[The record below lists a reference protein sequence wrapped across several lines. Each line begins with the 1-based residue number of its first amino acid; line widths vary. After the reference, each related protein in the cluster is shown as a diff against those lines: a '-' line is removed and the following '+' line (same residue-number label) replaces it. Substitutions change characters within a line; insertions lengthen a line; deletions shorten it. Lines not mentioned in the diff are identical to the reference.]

1 MSEKALHLTSSY
13 PATPNPT
20 ESQPS
25 AQEWPTG
32 PPGTSEGVTAACCS
46 MPLHSIEATSKEP
59 SSTDEVEFLQ
69 SGFSDKSV
77 RRGFIRKV
85 FLLLAAQMVATVGI
99 VCIFMFVTPLKI
111 WIQENLWFYIL
122 SFAVFI
128 VTYILFGCFSG
139 CRRRYPLNI
148 LCLVFFVLD
157 AVFGGLV
164 LLVLGLQS
172 FSVLMAKYRQRSTDY
187 LNVWVVTGNINGDE
201 TNTHEESEIVLSF
214 ILQTLV
220 ISMRQMVEGKGVEM
234 SPGEYVYGAMELYV
248 NIASYL

>member
-1 MSEKALHLTSSY
+1 MSEKAPHLTSPY
-13 PATPNPT
+13 PA

-25 AQEWPTG
+25 AQEWQTG
-32 PPGTSEGVTAACCS
+32 PPGTSEGVTAACGS
-46 MPLHSIEATSKEP
+46 MPLHSIEPMSKEP
-59 SSTDEVEFLQ
+59 SSTDEDEFLQ

-164 LLVLGLQS
+164 LLVLGL
-172 FSVLMAKYRQRSTDY
+172 
-187 LNVWVVTGNINGDE
+187 
-201 TNTHEESEIVLSF
+201 
-214 ILQTLV
+214 TLV
-220 ISMRQMVEGKGVEM
+220 ISMQKIVGGKDVEM
-234 SPGEYVYGAMELYV
+234 SPEEYVYGALELYV
-248 NIASYL
+248 NIIFMFMILVGLTGRK